1 MQKKRLPTL
10 LDLIH
15 PHLKLYL
22 KIVESKENM
31 SGFLYR
37 FSLIEKEKEAYVNI
51 FKTDKIKICLLIT
64 HINLLTCKLY
74 FVTVKNIWLILINI
88 QKIKFDF

>member
-51 FKTDKIKICLLIT
+51 FKTDKNQDLSF
-64 HINLLTCKLY
+64 NNPY
-74 FVTVKNIWLILINI
+74 QLINM
-88 QKIKFDF
+88 